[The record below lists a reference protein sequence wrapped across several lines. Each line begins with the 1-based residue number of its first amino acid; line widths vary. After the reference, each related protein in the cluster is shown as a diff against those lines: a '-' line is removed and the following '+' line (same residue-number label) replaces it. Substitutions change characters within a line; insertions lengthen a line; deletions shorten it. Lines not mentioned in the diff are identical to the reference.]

1 MLDANWSQSLPNHNV
16 GDDFPSCMENLLI
29 NLVAIELKLEPD
41 ILKLCELE
49 APAQDGVDLKFSFML
64 LSG

>member
-1 MLDANWSQSLPNHNV
+1 MLDANGSQSLPNHNV
-16 GDDFPSCMENLLI
+16 GDDFTSCIENLLI
-29 NLVAIELKLEPD
+29 NLGVPSPQIQPEF
-41 ILKLCELE
+41 LKLCEVE

>member
-1 MLDANWSQSLPNHNV
+1 
-16 GDDFPSCMENLLI
+16 MENLLI